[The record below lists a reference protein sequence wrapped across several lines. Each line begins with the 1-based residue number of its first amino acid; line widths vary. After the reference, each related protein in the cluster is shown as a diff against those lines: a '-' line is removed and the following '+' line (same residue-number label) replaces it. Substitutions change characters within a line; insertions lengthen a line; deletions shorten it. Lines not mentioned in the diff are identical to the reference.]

1 MCEQQGHTGGWM
13 NNGRTVCGGGIQS
26 GLTLYSTKILY
37 TDLTVITLITEY
49 QLQELYLKECQ
60 TALHYL
66 VCWIW
71 SCKCDLQGAIQRE
84 SLEGENFCEFQV
96 VCKSFLHKIWGCGIL
111 WQYRQAIHES
121 FLCKNCIF
129 FNNSL
134 KFSPLKVFRYTVAVC
149 SHLLCCQEASLWLLS
164 AGMLLRIHSSHSTVD
179 FNSLRT

>member
-13 NNGRTVCGGGIQS
+13 NNGRTVCGEGIQS
-26 GLTLYSTKILY
+26 GLTIYSTKILY

-71 SCKCDLQGAIQRE
+71 SRKCDLQGAIYTVGNF
-84 SLEGENFCEFQV
+84 GEWKHLWISSCLQKF
-96 VCKSFLHKIWGCGIL
+96 SWGCGIL

-134 KFSPLKVFRYTVAVC
+134 KFSPLKVFQYTVAVC
-149 SHLLCCQEASLWLLS
+149 SHLLCCQEASLWLL
-164 AGMLLRIHSSHSTVD
+164 
-179 FNSLRT
+179 